1 MALVSPVAFALGD
14 QYRQLGLRAR
24 VLTLPVMLGVVLAM
38 IWRQVPSV
46 SELLRVLER
55 ERLFWVPAQ
64 RLTQQAVSLRLR
76 ALPAPLFAEVVITLL
91 PTLQARATG
100 RGRPLPPPIVRTQRH
115 FAQVWAVDGTT
126 LEALFAT
133 VGLLRDRPGTTLG
146 GTLEAVLDLRTK
158 LPVQLWLDPDPV
170 ANDKRFLDRLQ
181 AILPPRTLLVVD
193 RGFYSFA
200 FFDWLAN
207 HGHGVVTRARALSA
221 YDVER
226 TLVETPRVRDRIVRL
241 GRYRSNPCR
250 SPLRLVEVE
259 IQGRW
264 QAYLTTVL
272 DPAVLP
278 TGDVV
283 ALYARRWRI
292 EEAFLQTKRLLG
304 LSYLWS
310 GAYNAIAVQ
319 VWATWL
325 LYAVLID
332 LTDAVAAELDQP
344 LDALSIEMVY
354 RGLYH
359 FSVAFQ
365 RGEATDP
372 AAYLASQPTL
382 GIVKRRRK
390 HRERTRLDALPHELN
405 L

>member
-1 MALVSPVAFALGD
+1 MI
-14 QYRQLGLRAR
+14 AR
-24 VLTLPVMLGVVLAM
+24 
-38 IWRQVPSV
+38 
-46 SELLRVLER
+46 
-55 ERLFWVPAQ
+55 
-64 RLTQQAVSLRLR
+64 
-76 ALPAPLFAEVVITLL
+76 
-91 PTLQARATG
+91 LQ
-100 RGRPLPPPIVRTQRH
+100 PH

-126 LEALFAT
+126 LEALFT
-133 VGLLRDRPGTTLG
+133 RVGLLRGTPGTTLG
-146 GTLEAVLDLRTK
+146 GTLEAVLDLATK
-158 LPVQLWLDPDPV
+158 LPVALWLDPDPA
-170 ANDKRFLDRLQ
+170 ANDKRFLDRLR

-200 FFDWLAN
+200 FFDGLTD
-207 HGHGVVTRARALSA
+207 HGHGVVTRARALTA
-221 YDVER
+221 GDIER
-226 TLVETPRVRDRIVRL
+226 TLVQTPRVRDRIVRL
-241 GRYRSNPCR
+241 GKYRSNPCR
-250 SPLRLVEVE
+250 HPLRLVEVE
-259 IQGRW
+259 VGGRW

-278 TGDVV
+278 TGQIVE
-283 ALYARRWRI
+283 LYARRWRI

-310 GAYNAIAVQ
+310 GAFNAIAVQ

-332 LTDAVAAELDQP
+332 LTDAVAEELDQP

-359 FSVAFQ
+359 FSGAFQ

-372 AAYLASQPTL
+372 VAYLAAQDDL

-390 HRERTRLDALPHELN
+390 HRERTRRDNLPPELN